1 MDASTSTG
9 WFRDEFSK
17 IDFGDQRLNDRFL
30 RTGEMLSEQPEAP
43 INKACNSWSDTKA
56 AYRLFQNNKVSSKSI
71 LAVHVANTLERAK
84 GFKTILAIQD
94 TSFLD
99 FKTHPKTKGLGHIGK
114 SYGVAHDTYGL
125 LMHTTYALTPT
136 GLPIGLLDQE
146 IWARKD
152 VKKTKKSRNN
162 KRCNENS
169 KRPIEEKESFKW
181 IKSLKNAT
189 SAASAESTSL
199 IHIADREADI
209 YELFCEA
216 SRSNTSYIVRAKHDR
231 KVNKSSRR
239 SQSGENLWDF
249 ICKEKP
255 VGTTSIRVLAKPG
268 QVQRDAECDVS
279 YSTFLLN
286 APKQKTR
293 TKDNYLEE
301 VSVTAIFVK
310 ERHSPADSEAIEW
323 VLLTNLPVADFKDAL
338 QIATWYSYRWQIE
351 VFHKILKSGCTV
363 EHCRLN
369 TADRLERFVTLM
381 SVIAWRMHW
390 LTIISRQ
397 APETPCT
404 TVFSD
409 SEWKSICMFKAKNA
423 TLVRKPP
430 TVRELL
436 RMIAGLGGFLGRKGD
451 GEPGPQ
457 TLWRGWQRMNDI
469 REAWEITNGRC
480 G

>member
-1 MDASTSTG
+1 MDASAG

-17 IDFGDQRLNDRFL
+17 IDFGDRRLNDRFL
-30 RTGEMLSEQPEAP
+30 RTGTLLSEQPEAP
-43 INKACNSWSDTKA
+43 INKACNSWADTKA
-56 AYRLFQNNKVSSKSI
+56 AYRLFQNDKVSQKNI
-71 LAVHVANTLERAK
+71 LETHVANTLERARA
-84 GFKTILAIQD
+84 FKTVLAIQD

-125 LMHTTYALTPT
+125 LMHTTYALTPN

-152 VKKTKKSRNN
+152 VVKSKKSRNN
-162 KRCNENS
+162 KLYKENS
-169 KRPIEEKESFKW
+169 ERPIEEKESFKW
-181 IKSLKNAT
+181 IKSLKTAT
-189 SAASAESTSL
+189 SAASAESTSV

-209 YELFCEA
+209 YEFFCEA
-216 SRSNTSYIVRAKHDR
+216 SRSDTSYIVRARHDR
-231 KVNKSSRR
+231 KVNKSTRR

-249 ICKEKP
+249 ISKEKP
-255 VGTTSIRVLAKPG
+255 IGTTSVRVLAKPG
-268 QVQRDAECDVS
+268 QVERDAECDVS
-279 YSTFLLN
+279 YSSFILT
-286 APKQKTR
+286 APTQKTR
-293 TKDNYLEE
+293 SKDSYLEN

-310 ERHSPADSEAIEW
+310 ERYPPIDCDAVEW
-323 VLLTNLPVADFKDAL
+323 VLLTNLPVAELKDAL
-338 QIATWYSYRWQIE
+338 QIVIWYSYRWQIE
-351 VFHKILKSGCTV
+351 VFHKILKSGCIV
-363 EHCRLN
+363 EDCRLS
-369 TADRLERFVTLM
+369 TADRLIRFVTLK

-404 TVFSD
+404 AVFSD
-409 SEWKSICMFKAKNA
+409 SEWKSVCAFKAKDA
-423 TLVRKPP
+423 SIVQKPP
-430 TVRELL
+430 TVRELV

-457 TLWRGWQRMNDI
+457 ALWRGWQRMTDI
-469 REAWEITNGRC
+469 REAWEISNGRC